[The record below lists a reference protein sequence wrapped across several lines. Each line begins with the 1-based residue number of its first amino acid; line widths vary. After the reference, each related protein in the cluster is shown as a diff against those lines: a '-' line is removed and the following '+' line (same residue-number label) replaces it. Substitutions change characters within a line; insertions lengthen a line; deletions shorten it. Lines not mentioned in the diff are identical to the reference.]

1 MFNNVFVENLD
12 VYKTMWENNVER
24 GRLQMAIWHICIECW
39 VPTSTNTRS
48 EYVIFIAFTLQQYL
62 HERA

>member
-12 VYKTMWENNVER
+12 VHKTTWKNRVER
-24 GRLQMAIWHICIECW
+24 GQATDDNMAHCIACW

-48 EYVIFIAFTLQQYL
+48 DYVISSMK
-62 HERA
+62 